1 MIAWTLFP
9 FWVIRFINIQTVDSY
24 EYAHKNP
31 KYLSLTNVFV
41 ALYLKFITA

>member
-1 MIAWTLFP
+1 MNIISFLSNSFYK
-9 FWVIRFINIQTVDSY
+9 IQTVGSY